1 MESFQKVKFFLILFF
16 LFITFTYEVNSED
29 VKNEYEYD
37 LLGTYKDEIY
47 SEFDRYNIFK
57 NIDAVEPSG
66 TIISQDYFSSTNKI
80 ELPESVQEIAGQE
93 ILDYLENKKSSN
105 IKYSQNSWLLKDV
118 AVSSANTVLVSSTSL
133 SKIKLPFKSSLSITG
148 RKLIGLIY
156 SQRLYDNQEDG
167 KRQNSSLFKMEQEM
181 QMKVIGGVG
190 DRFNVNIDYDD
201 KAEKKDI
208 SLVYTGKPKEF
219 IQKASFGDIEVS
231 LPTTEFTGYNKELF
245 GLKLDTR
252 YKNLSIN
259 AFFSKTKGL
268 SEVRRFVGNTQL
280 ERKVISDT
288 AYIRLKYYSLLR
300 VGDVRKIRDGT
311 VKVYIAYQKLNSK
324 YNFAITPN
332 TTLYDLNATPGF
344 SYRGNFVLLVA
355 GQDFTVDYNTGVL
368 IFKNSISKGDVVAV
382 NYDFENGTPL
392 SANPLI
398 IKDINDTQNITTE
411 IKTFYNLG
419 NLKIIR
425 DNGRGNFLLAIKDL
439 NGNTPSVIDGGKN
452 VPIYPPKSGYIAN
465 IDVDFEKGI
474 FRLSETLHDSLYLTN
489 DHKYNFETEYQY
501 NVKIVMLRPNIV
513 PKSEKVIVDGIT
525 LNSAVDYILDY
536 DLGILTIKN
545 ENIIKENS
553 IIDVS
558 YDYSFLGAQA
568 ESILLGVSNRFNMTE
583 SISIGASILHN
594 FMSKSRVL
602 PDIRNAPTSLSV
614 GEGDFKIEGLNV
626 DALNMQINANAEY
639 ALSAYNENTI
649 NKALIDSMDSSV
661 REDAVILL
669 EDNWFH
675 CADKYPT
682 TRRML
687 SDLSWNS
694 YEIDIK
700 DIDPALEL
708 VEGQK
713 QLVLE
718 LNYDVRYRS
727 QIAFAQKICQNW
739 DGIDFS
745 KKLYLEIWIK
755 DNTSNMHEIV
765 IDYASC
771 INEDSDGCGVLDTED
786 VDGTGVLSP
795 WKDTGRKFHN
805 VDGTESLIGVHNG
818 KLDTEDLN
826 GNGVLDILEDIAGS
840 YSLSGSSVTMI
851 KQNIDGW
858 KQIRIPLGIN
868 DTNRAN
874 WKNIRI
880 LRVRMKQTDAGG
892 DIGKIVIGKVSIVGN
907 KWEKT
912 GINIDNFS
920 ISSIGKYDPEYKS
933 ILTSKY
939 YLDLYGINEQVK
951 KDENALKFSYSMF
964 ITGEPL
970 LAKAVYVGD
979 SLDIS
984 KYDSI
989 CFMVYAK
996 PALGF
1001 AQVGDEIIFRACGND
1016 NNYFEYKVTITNDMT
1031 WQDWKVI
1038 KINQSGFGKNAL
1050 WSSSDPEG
1058 QIIIVGNPS
1067 LNRISQFVLGVKSN
1081 SVGSDHQIWFKE
1093 LHVVGTKQ
1101 TLGKA
1106 YKTAGDIKWNGTS
1119 GLGAVSVGG
1128 SKKSINRN
1136 FQNLAAGVYN
1146 RDLIEEDAYINLEG
1160 LKPKEDINI
1169 FPIKTG
1175 ISRTCTITPE
1185 VMENRS
1191 NLISLNEEGRVITYT
1206 GYTKT
1211 NLNLGAT
1218 FPQISAKYAR
1228 SIIDTSKISRLED
1241 RETLSG
1247 DIVYAN
1253 PVKIFLLPT
1262 NINANVK
1269 AINSYY
1275 KVYPSTPVLE
1285 SESFL
1290 GLDKINEYLDINQYH
1305 TLEQSNMLAF
1315 KLPFKFFNGL
1325 AFLPAYSLNI
1335 VKEKNNDFT
1344 TAIEYNKT
1352 LNQTVGASL
1361 VLGFVN
1367 WFSPTCIYSIN
1378 TKENYDINLSTSQE
1392 TLTIPGQKKYIERNG
1407 IGEISWNLN
1416 ARDITSLVLFKSLT
1430 FSTYYRLQDSDSYDK
1445 VDKDFKSINFSM
1457 DKLWVRDNLLMELEP
1472 FYSSNSYIVKTILN
1486 KDDIRFSG
1494 RYMPF
1499 EIFSFRG
1506 YLLPLNT
1513 FTTNCSY
1520 TQGNENSY
1528 ITGTRRTICTLTWPD
1543 ILIGISKTEKLFYG
1557 ENFLSDTQ
1565 LNAKYKNR
1573 QMTTYGIAYS
1583 NSLLCGLEYR
1593 FKFIR
1598 FFDLYFALDNTDSQE
1613 NDYITYNMLY
1623 NGNGKKY
1630 ACQGAFDVGKWRFS
1644 IRYENERNWQKN
1656 ASGGYV
1662 ASVKKNTYL
1671 GQINLDTLFPGG
1683 FKIPIIKIFIPLRN
1697 RIIFTSNFKYIDQ
1710 ESHVNV
1716 EKDNNTNTGVSLNT
1730 DYEVSKYFRF
1740 IFGLIWDRFEFRY
1753 NKNLNYQDIS
1763 ALNKLTFQ
1771 F

>member
-1 MESFQKVKFFLILFF
+1 MKLLEKINFFIFTFCLLIALSY
-16 LFITFTYEVNSED
+16 IANSED
-29 VKNEYEYD
+29 IKND
-37 LLGTYKDEIY
+37 RSVLGTDKGEIY
-47 SEFDRYNIFK
+47 TEFDKYNIFK
-57 NIDAVEPSG
+57 NIDAIEPSG
-66 TIISQDYFSSTNKI
+66 AIISEDYFSPSNKI
-80 ELPESVQEIAGQE
+80 ELPESVQEIAGKE
-93 ILDYLENKKSSN
+93 ILDYLEKKGNSN
-105 IKYSQNSWLLKDV
+105 IKYSQNSWQLKDV
-118 AVSSANTVLVSSTSL
+118 VASSSNTVLVSSDSL

-148 RKLIGLIY
+148 RKFIGFNY
-156 SQRLYDNQEDG
+156 SQRLYDTQEDG
-167 KRQNSSLFKMEQEM
+167 KRQNSSMFKMEQEM
-181 QMKVIGGVG
+181 QMKVIGGIG
-190 DRFNVNIDYDD
+190 NRFNVNIDYDD

-208 SLVYTGKPKEF
+208 SLVYTGSPKEF
-219 IQKASFGDIEVS
+219 IQQAAFGDIEVS

-245 GLKLDTR
+245 GLKLAAR
-252 YKNLSIN
+252 YKNLGLN
-259 AFFSKTKGL
+259 TFFSKTKGL
-268 SEVRRFVGNTQL
+268 SEVKRFVGNTQL
-280 ERKVISDT
+280 ERKIIADT
-288 AYIRLKYYSLLR
+288 SYIKLKYYSLLKN
-300 VGDVRKIRDGT
+300 GDVRKIRNGT
-311 VKVYIAYQKLNSK
+311 VKVYIAYQKLNPK
-324 YNFAITPN
+324 YNFSITSD
-332 TTLYDLNATPGF
+332 TLLYDLNTTGGF

-382 NYDFENGTPL
+382 NYDFEDGTSL
-392 SANPLI
+392 SISPLI

-439 NGNTPSVIDGGKN
+439 NGNIPNTIEGGKD
-452 VPIYPPKSGYIAN
+452 VPIYPTRPGYAAN
-465 IDVDFEKGI
+465 IDVDFENGI

-489 DHKYNFETEYQY
+489 EHKYNFETEYQY

-513 PKSEKVIVDGIT
+513 PKSEKVIIDGVT

-568 ESILLGVSNRFNMTE
+568 ESILLGASSKFNLTE
-583 SISIGASILHN
+583 NISIGASILHN
-594 FMSKSRVL
+594 FMSKSTVL
-602 PDIRNAPTSLSV
+602 PDIRNSPTSLSV
-614 GEGDFKIEGLNV
+614 GEGDFKIDGLNV
-626 DALNMQINANAEY
+626 DTLNMQINASAEY
-639 ALSAYNENTI
+639 ALSVYNENTI
-649 NKALIDSMDSSV
+649 NKALIDSMDNSV
-661 REDAVILL
+661 REDLAILL
-669 EDNWFH
+669 EDSWFH
-675 CADKYPT
+675 SADKYPT

-700 DIDPALEL
+700 EIDSSLEL
-708 VEGQK
+708 VDGQK

-739 DGIDFS
+739 DGVDFS
-745 KKLYLEIWIK
+745 KKLYLEVWIK
-755 DNTSNMHEIV
+755 DNFSNMHEMV
-765 IDYASC
+765 IDCASC

-786 VDGTGVLSP
+786 VDGSGILSP

-805 VDGTESLIGVHNG
+805 VDGTESLIGAHNG

-826 GNGVLDILEDIAGS
+826 GNGVLDILEDVAGS
-840 YSLSGSSVTMI
+840 YSLSSSSISII
-851 KQNIDGW
+851 KQNANGW
-858 KQIRIPLGIN
+858 KQVRIPLNIN
-868 DTNRAN
+868 DASRAN

-880 LRVRMKQTDAGG
+880 LRVRMKQTNAGG
-892 DIGKIVIGKVSIVGN
+892 DTGKIVIGKISIVGN

-912 GINIDNFS
+912 GFNTDNFS
-920 ISSIGKYDPEYKS
+920 ISSIGRYDQEYKS
-933 ILTSKY
+933 ILTSRY

-951 KDENALKFSYSMF
+951 KDEHALKFSYNTF
-964 ITGEPL
+964 ITKEPL
-970 LAKAVYVGD
+970 LAKAVYIGD

-1016 NNYFEYKVTITNDMT
+1016 NNYFEYKTVITNDIT

-1038 KINQSGFGKNAL
+1038 KINQSGFGKNAF
-1050 WSSSDPEG
+1050 WVSSEPEG
-1058 QIIIVGNPS
+1058 QITIVGNPS

-1081 SVGSDHQIWFKE
+1081 SVGSDHQLWFKE
-1093 LHVVGTKQ
+1093 LHVIGSKQ
-1101 TLGKA
+1101 IVGKA
-1106 YKTAGDIKWNGTS
+1106 YKTAGDVKWNGTS
-1119 GLGAVSVGG
+1119 GFGAVSVGG

-1146 RDLIEEDAYINLEG
+1146 RDLIEEDAYISLEG

-1175 ISRTCTITPE
+1175 ISRICTITPE
-1185 VMENRS
+1185 VIENRS

-1206 GYTKT
+1206 GYTQT
-1211 NLNLGAT
+1211 NLNLGT
-1218 FPQISAKYAR
+1218 NLPQISAKYDR

-1247 DIVYAN
+1247 DMIYNN
-1253 PVKIFLLPT
+1253 PIKVFLLPT

-1269 AINSYY
+1269 TINSYY
-1275 KVYPSTPVLE
+1275 RVYPSTPILE
-1285 SESFL
+1285 SDSFL
-1290 GLDKINEYLDINQYH
+1290 GLDKINEYLAINQYH
-1305 TLEQSNMLAF
+1305 TLEQSNMFAF
-1315 KLPFKFFNGL
+1315 KLPFKFFDGL
-1325 AFLPAYSLNI
+1325 AFLPAYTLNM

-1344 TAIEYNKT
+1344 TSIEYDKT

-1361 VLGFVN
+1361 VLGFIN
-1367 WFSPTCIYSIN
+1367 WFSPSCIYSIN
-1378 TKENYDINLSTSQE
+1378 TKENYDINLSTSQA

-1407 IGEISWNLN
+1407 IGEVSWNLN
-1416 ARDITSLVLFKSLT
+1416 ARDITDVALVKSLS

-1445 VDKDFKSINFSM
+1445 VDKDFKSVGLVM
-1457 DKLWVRDNLLMELEP
+1457 DKLWVRNNLLMDLEP

-1494 RYMPF
+1494 KYMPF
-1499 EIFSFRG
+1499 EIFSFKG

-1513 FTTNCSY
+1513 FTTNYTY

-1528 ITGTRRTICTLTWPD
+1528 ITGTRRNICTLTWPD
-1543 ILIGISKTEKLFYG
+1543 ILVGVSKTEKLFRG

-1565 LNAKYKNR
+1565 LNAKYRNKH
-1573 QMTTYGIAYS
+1573 MTTYGISYS
-1583 NSLLCGLEYR
+1583 DSLLCGLEYR

-1613 NDYITYNMLY
+1613 NDYLTYNILY

-1630 ACQGAFDVGKWRFS
+1630 ACQGAFDLGKWRFS
-1644 IRYENERNWQKN
+1644 IRYENEHNWQKN
-1656 ASGGYV
+1656 AYGMYV
-1662 ASVKKNTYL
+1662 SNVNKNTYL

-1683 FKIPIIKIFIPLRN
+1683 LKIPIIKIFIPLRN
-1697 RIIFTSNFKYIDQ
+1697 RIIFTSNLKYIDQ
-1710 ESHVNV
+1710 QSHVNV
-1716 EKDNNTNTGVSLNT
+1716 EKDNNTNYGVSLNT

-1753 NKNLNYQDIS
+1753 NKSLNYQDIS
-1763 ALNKLTFQ
+1763 ALSKLTFQ